1 MQKMEK
7 KSEKPN
13 SIPQQLRT
21 DSKRYSIY
29 ALGLDSDLAR
39 RVSYSKTATNEVCY
53 LIGEKIIFP
62 CQKRCVIL
70 QKQKEACFPMRILT
84 QPIKHSELSALLPGY
99 FGDMIKAVVDV
110 RQGIMGINAELHA
123 DIEKELLTQGA
134 MQADLW
140 GINLYPELDGEDF
153 IEFDS
158 LINIRPYQGNRSRD
172 VQDPAVRKQIVDVV
186 NRLIQ

>member
-1 MQKMEK
+1 MK
-7 KSEKPN
+7 KLTVSPHRQRTN
-13 SIPQQLRT
+13 SN
-21 DSKRYSIY
+21 RYSIY

-39 RVSYSKTATNEVCY
+39 RVSCSKTVTNKVCY

-110 RQGIMGINAELHA
+110 RQGIMGIDAELHA

-140 GINLYPELDGEDF
+140 GINLYPDTEGDDF
-153 IEFDS
+153 VEFDS

-172 VQDPAVRKQIVDVV
+172 VQDSSVRKQIIDVV
-186 NRLIQ
+186 NKLIQ